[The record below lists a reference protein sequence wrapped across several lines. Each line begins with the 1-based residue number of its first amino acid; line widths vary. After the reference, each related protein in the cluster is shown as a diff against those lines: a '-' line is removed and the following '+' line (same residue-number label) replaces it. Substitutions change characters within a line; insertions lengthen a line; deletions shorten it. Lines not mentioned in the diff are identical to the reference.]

1 MLEDRSTLPVDFKRC
16 QFPIRLAFAIM
27 INKAQGQ
34 TKDFLGLS
42 LTTPVF
48 SHGQLHDAFSRIK
61 KSQAIKILSA
71 ERHQFPEW

>member
-1 MLEDRSTLPVDFKRC
+1 
-16 QFPIRLAFAIM
+16 M